1 MAGELGE
8 ELSRALLPIATLCK
22 HKSTHL
28 VLHLLSRPDH
38 PLPSSVSLRHLCIV
52 AVRFV
57 LQVDRFPVP
66 TTNQIQLPIVRWFLR
81 RLHAITT
88 ASNGRTG
95 VSPTR
100 STWTCASN
108 AFSVGALCVTLKPRY
123 C

>member
-8 ELSRALLPIATLCK
+8 ELSRALLPIATLCQ

-38 PLPSSVSLRHLCIV
+38 PLPSSVILRHLCIV

-57 LQVDRFPVP
+57 LRVDCVSVP

-81 RLHAITT
+81 RHAITT

-100 STWTCASN
+100 STWTCVSN